1 MEPYERS
8 VLSDAFVEE
17 NYKAGDY
24 VIKVGDEGNKFF
36 LVEQGEL
43 VATKALDGNEEEK
56 EVMHYKA
63 GDYFG
68 ERALI

>member
-17 NYKAGDY
+17 NFKAGEY
-24 VIKVGDEGNKFF
+24 IIRTGDEGNKFY
-36 LVEQGEL
+36 LVESGEL
-43 VATKALDGNEEEK
+43 FATKVLDNHEEAK
-56 EVMHYKA
+56 EVMQYKA

>member
-17 NYKAGDY
+17 TFKEGDFI
-24 VIKVGDEGNKFF
+24 IKSGDEGNKFY

-43 VATKALDGNEEEK
+43 IATKVFEG
-56 EVMHYKA
+56 
-63 GDYFG
+63 
-68 ERALI
+68 